1 MKKVAVLFIAVLF
14 SVMMFTSCSEKQITP
29 ADIEGT
35 WINVVE
41 GPVVT
46 NTFVYTFNTD
56 MTYSKIFSADTE
68 VVSIGSDKT
77 GTYSLSGSSITVTEN
92 SESITFKVK
101 FEWEDMIWITE
112 AGRERVFVRQ

>member
-1 MKKVAVLFIAVLF
+1 MKKAISVIISVLLAMAV
-14 SVMMFTSCSEKQITP
+14 FTACSEKQLTV
-29 ADIEGT
+29 DDVEGT
-35 WINVVE
+35 WVNVVE

-46 NTFVYTFNTD
+46 NTFVYTFNRD
-56 MTYSKIFSADTE
+56 MTYSKVFSADTD

-77 GTYSLSGSSITVTEN
+77 GVYSFSGSSITVTEN

-101 FEWEDMIWITE
+101 FEGEDMIWITE